1 MTRSSVLFHR
11 SMNALLSVCKHDRLM
26 YRLTSLPAF
35 QCLFNTAQ
43 PSKAMLCHLWQ
54 NECHWGRSVGELS
67 QSPGDEY
74 HITFFLITEFSRK
87 NICSS
92 KMSVSNLI
100 FTRPLLYPN
109 FWVVSWFFFSPVT
122 LNWFSR
128 HPVSTVLS
136 FSKVMGFFFDIPFSI
151 FCFVD
156 VNHGDSNIRAPG
168 SNPGLLLVPWLTNC
182 PVCQFQH
189 PHL

>member
-1 MTRSSVLFHR
+1 M
-11 SMNALLSVCKHDRLM
+11 
-26 YRLTSLPAF
+26 
-35 QCLFNTAQ
+35 
-43 PSKAMLCHLWQ
+43 MLCHLWQ
-54 NECHWGRSVGELS
+54 NECHWGQSVGELS

-74 HITFFLITEFSRK
+74 HITFFIKIHITLFSRK

-92 KMSVSNLI
+92 KMSASNLLL
-100 FTRPLLYPN
+100 TRPLLYPELLRG
-109 FWVVSWFFFSPVT
+109 FLIFFPPVT

-136 FSKVMGFFFDIPFSI
+136 FSKVMGFFFFFDIPFSI
-151 FCFVD
+151 FCSVD
-156 VNHGDSNIRAPG
+156 VNHGDSNTRAPG

>member
-1 MTRSSVLFHR
+1 MTQSSVLFHR
-11 SMNALLSVCKHDRLM
+11 SVNALLSVCKHDRLM

-54 NECHWGRSVGELS
+54 NECHWGQSVGELS
-67 QSPGDEY
+67 QSLGDEY

-87 NICSS
+87 
-92 KMSVSNLI
+92 MSV
-100 FTRPLLYPN
+100 
-109 FWVVSWFFFSPVT
+109 VVKYLDSTGFSQGHSSTQTFEWFPDFFSSVT

-136 FSKVMGFFFDIPFSI
+136 FSKVMSFFFWHSFL
-151 FCFVD
+151 
-156 VNHGDSNIRAPG
+156 H
-168 SNPGLLLVPWLTNC
+168 LLLCWC
-182 PVCQFQH
+182 
-189 PHL
+189 